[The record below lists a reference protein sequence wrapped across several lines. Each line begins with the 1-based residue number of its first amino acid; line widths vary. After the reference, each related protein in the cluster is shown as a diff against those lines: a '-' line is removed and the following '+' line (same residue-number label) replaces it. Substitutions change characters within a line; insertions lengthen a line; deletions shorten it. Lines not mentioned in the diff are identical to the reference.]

1 MNFDTANLDHADAT
15 RSLFYSI
22 VQHATDGILVVDL
35 DGYVIYSNPAALAL
49 FQCGHEDFHGQMFGF
64 PIVANQSAEI
74 DIVRHEG
81 AMAVAEMRV
90 SEGRWAGKSVLIAML
105 RDITVRKQIESDLRQ
120 AKEELAALYR
130 SAPLGVIA
138 LRSDWRVKLWN
149 PAAEQ
154 IFGWREDEV
163 AGSVFPDLEQFL
175 KLDFAGVDE
184 MVRRGEAISG
194 KEVRYLRKDGTPVDV
209 SLSLAPLNDEAG
221 RAAGIMC
228 IVEDISRRMRDAQ
241 HLLLSSK
248 IFENTQEGILVT
260 DAEGT
265 ILAVNQAFVAVTGY
279 SVDEA
284 MGCKPSLL
292 SSGRHDKA
300 YYVAMWQALTEHGQ
314 WRGEI
319 WNRRKNGEIY
329 PEWIN
334 ISAIHDDAGNVSHYV
349 AIFSDITKVKE
360 NEERLRHLAHF
371 DALTGLPNRFLFQ
384 DHVELALSQA
394 ARGSK
399 QVAIMFLDL
408 DRFKL
413 INDTLGHR
421 AGDVLLTEVGQ
432 RLATCLRA
440 GDTLSRF
447 GGDEFTVVLPNLES
461 GGAAATVADKFIE
474 ALSSAFHIAGKEFHI
489 TTSIGIA
496 IYPQDGEHLDT
507 LSRAADA
514 AMFAAKEQGRNAY
527 RFHAADG
534 RDAASTRRFHLENQL
549 RRALERGEMSVVY
562 QPSVDVDSGII
573 TGMEALLRW
582 NSPEF
587 GEVSPTEFIP
597 LAEDIGTIST
607 LGNWVLRE
615 ACRQNKAWQDAG
627 MPAICVSVNLSPVQL
642 RDRRLVDSIR
652 DVLAET
658 GLEGRWLELELTE
671 GMVMQNIEESL
682 LTFNALKQFGVR
694 LSIDDFGTGYSSL
707 GYLRRLPVDT
717 LKIDRAFV
725 THIASNAE
733 DAVISRVIVELAHN
747 LDLRVVAEGVE
758 SVAQLD
764 TLRQFQHCYAQ
775 GFYFSKPMPAAHIT
789 SMLGNRDLR
798 TWLPSP
804 NPETRFG
811 QGGVLG

>member
-1 MNFDTANLDHADAT
+1 MHSDIAYPNPADTT
-15 RSLFYSI
+15 GSLFHSI
-22 VQHATDGILVVDL
+22 VQHATDGIVVVDI
-35 DGYVIYSNPAALAL
+35 DGYVIHSNPAAAAL
-49 FQCGHEDFHGQMFGF
+49 FQCRPEDLDGQMFGF
-64 PIVANQSAEI
+64 PIAANQSAEI
-74 DIVRHEG
+74 DILRREG

-90 SEGRWAGKSVLIAML
+90 SEGQWEGKQVLIAML
-105 RDITVRKQIESDLRQ
+105 RDITAHKRVESDLRQ

-130 SAPLGVIA
+130 SAPLGMIA

-154 IFGWREDEV
+154 IFGWNEDEV
-163 AGSVFPDLEQFL
+163 TGSVFPDLEQFL
-175 KLDFAGVDE
+175 KLDFAGIDA
-184 MVRRGEAISG
+184 MVRRGEAITG
-194 KEVRYLRKDGTPVDV
+194 KEIRHVRRDGTPVDV
-209 SLSLAPLNDEAG
+209 SLSLAPMRDEAG

-228 IVEDISRRMRDAQ
+228 IVEDISRRMRDAE
-241 HLLLSSK
+241 HLLLSGK

-260 DAEGT
+260 DASGT

-279 SVDEA
+279 SVDDA
-284 MGCKPSLL
+284 LGGKPNLL
-292 SSGRHDKA
+292 SSGRHTDTFYA
-300 YYVAMWQALTEHGQ
+300 DMWQTLADKGQ

-319 WNRRKNGEIY
+319 WNRRKSGEVY

-334 ISAIHDDAGNVSHYV
+334 ISAIHDDAGNISHYV

-384 DHVELALSQA
+384 DHVELALVQA
-394 ARGSK
+394 ARAGK

-421 AGDVLLTEVGQ
+421 AGDTLLTEVGQ
-432 RLATCLRA
+432 RLAGCLRA

-447 GGDEFTVVLPNLES
+447 GGDEFTVVLPDLES
-461 GGAAATVADKFIE
+461 GAAAATVADKFIE
-474 ALSSAFHIAGKEFHI
+474 ALAPPFHIAGKEFHI

-507 LSRAADA
+507 LSRAADG

-527 RFHAADG
+527 RFHATDG

-549 RRALERGEMSVVY
+549 RHALERGEMAVVY
-562 QPSVDVDSGII
+562 QPEVDVESGVI

-582 NSPEF
+582 ENHEF
-587 GEVSPTEFIP
+587 GHIPPDEFIP
-597 LAEDIGTIST
+597 LAEDIGIIST
-607 LGNWVLRE
+607 LGNWILRE

-627 MPAICVSVNLSPVQL
+627 MPAICVSVNLSPLQL
-642 RDRRLVDSIR
+642 HDRRLVDTIR

-658 GLEGRWLELELTE
+658 GLAGRWLELELTE
-671 GMVMQNIEESL
+671 GMLMQNIEESL

-707 GYLRRLPVDT
+707 GYLRQLPVDT
-717 LKIDRAFV
+717 LKIDRSFV

-733 DAVISRVIVELAHN
+733 DAAISRIIVDLAHN
-747 LDLRVVAEGVE
+747 LNLRVVAEGVE

-764 TLRQFQHCYAQ
+764 TLREFQCCDAQ
-775 GFYFSKPMPAAHIT
+775 GFYFSHPMPAAHIT
-789 SMLGNRDLR
+789 SLLANRALR

-804 NPETRFG
+804 
-811 QGGVLG
+811 GV

>member
-1 MNFDTANLDHADAT
+1 VHSATAYQNPADAP
-15 RSLFYSI
+15 RSLFHSI
-22 VQHATDGILVVDL
+22 VQHATDGIVVVNL
-35 DGYVIYSNPAALAL
+35 DGYVIHANPAAAAL
-49 FQCGHEDFHGQMFGF
+49 FQCRDEDFDGQMFGF
-64 PIVANQSAEI
+64 PIVANQSTEI
-74 DIVRHEG
+74 DILHHGG

-90 SEGRWAGKSVLIAML
+90 SEGQWEAQPVLIAML
-105 RDITVRKQIESDLRQ
+105 RDISARKQTESALRR

-154 IFGWREDEV
+154 IFGWKADEI
-163 AGSVFPDLEQFL
+163 AGSVFPDLEQLL
-175 KLDFAGVDE
+175 KRDFAGIDE
-184 MVRRGEAISG
+184 MVRRGETITG
-194 KEVRYLRKDGTPVDV
+194 KELRHVRRDGMPVDV
-209 SLSLAPLNDEAG
+209 SLSLAPLHDDAG

-228 IVEDISRRMRDAQ
+228 IVEDITRRMRDAEHQ
-241 HLLLSSK
+241 LLSGK

-260 DAEGT
+260 DADGT
-265 ILAVNQAFVAVTGY
+265 ILTVNQAFVAVTGY

-284 MGCKPSLL
+284 LGRKPSLL
-292 SSGRHDKA
+292 NSGRHDA
-300 YYVAMWQALTEHGQ
+300 AFYAEMWQTLAEQGQ

-319 WNRRKNGEIY
+319 WNRRKSGEIY

-334 ISAIHDDAGNVSHYV
+334 ISAIHDDAGAVSHYV

-384 DHVELALSQA
+384 DHVELALVQA
-394 ARGSK
+394 ARSGK

-421 AGDVLLTEVGQ
+421 AGDTLLTEVGQ
-432 RLATCLRA
+432 RLAACLRA

-447 GGDEFTVVLPNLES
+447 GGDEFTVVLPDLES
-461 GGAAATVADKFIE
+461 GSAAATVADKFIE
-474 ALSSAFHIAGKEFHI
+474 ALSLPFHIAGKEFHI

-496 IYPQDGEHLDT
+496 IYPQDGEHLDS
-507 LSRAADA
+507 LSRAADT
-514 AMFAAKEQGRNAY
+514 AMFVAKEQGRNAY

-549 RRALERGEMSVVY
+549 RRALERGEMAVVY
-562 QPSVDVDSGII
+562 QPEVDVESGVI

-582 NSPEF
+582 DNHEF
-587 GEVSPTEFIP
+587 GEIQPLEFIP
-597 LAEDIGTIST
+597 IAEDIGIIAT
-607 LGNWVLRE
+607 LGNWILRE

-627 MPAICVSVNLSPVQL
+627 MPPICVSVNLSPLQL
-642 RDRRLVDSIR
+642 RDRRLVDAVR
-652 DVLAET
+652 DILAET
-658 GLEGRWLELELTE
+658 GLAGRWLELELTE
-671 GMVMQNIEESL
+671 GVLMQNLEESL

-707 GYLRRLPVDT
+707 GYLRQLPVDT
-717 LKIDRAFV
+717 LKIDRSFV
-725 THIASNAE
+725 TNIANNAE
-733 DAVISRVIVELAHN
+733 DAAISRAIVDLAHN
-747 LDLRVVAEGVE
+747 LKLRVVAEGVE

-764 TLRQFQHCYAQ
+764 TLREFQCCDAQ
-775 GFYFSKPMPAAHIT
+775 GFYFSHPLPAAHIT
-789 SMLGNRDLR
+789 SLLANRDLR
-798 TWLPSP
+798 TWLPTTS
-804 NPETRFG
+804 
-811 QGGVLG
+811 V